1 MDSSPPKSSFIEVN
15 GVRLHVQDWGG
26 EGAPIVL
33 LHATGF
39 LGWVYRAIAEQ
50 LRAAGHVYS
59 FDQRGH
65 GDSGPSP
72 DGEYNWE
79 LTMRDLEGFIEK
91 MRLKGARGFGHSA
104 GATAIGALGAIRPDL
119 ISRAVLIEPVI
130 FEHPEAP
137 ELGWR
142 NPFRERTL
150 KRRRIFDSVDAMF
163 ENFDRK
169 PPYDTWRKEMLRDY
183 CEHGTRPTSDGR
195 RELKCTPETEARIY
209 DTSRDFDGLGML
221 LENPTALLVLFGAR
235 SDSLGIT
242 LADHV
247 GRALRNGRVMTVPDA
262 GHFLAMEQPDLVARR
277 AIEFF
282 SA

>member
-1 MDSSPPKSSFIEVN
+1 MDSPKSSFIEVN

-26 EGAPIVL
+26 AGSPIVL

-50 LRAAGHVYS
+50 LRAAGPVYS

-72 DGEYNWE
+72 SGDYNWE
-79 LTMRDLEGFIEK
+79 LTMRDLEAFIDAMGLE
-91 MRLKGARGFGHSA
+91 GARAFGHSA
-104 GATAIGALGAIRPDL
+104 GATAIGALGAVRPDL

-130 FEHPEAP
+130 FEHPSAP

-150 KRRRIFDSVDAMF
+150 KRKRVFDSVDAMF

-169 PPYDTWRKEMLRDY
+169 LPYSTWRKDMLRDY
-183 CEHGTRPTSDGR
+183 CEHGTRQTTDGR
-195 RELKCTPETEARIY
+195 RQLKCAPETEARIY
-209 DTSRDFDGLGML
+209 ETSRDFAGLGMML
-221 LENPTALLVLFGAR
+221 KNPAPQLVLFGAR
-235 SDSLGIT
+235 SDSLGIA
-242 LADHV
+242 LADRV
-247 GRALRNGRVMTVPDA
+247 ARDITNGKVVTVPDA
-262 GHFLAMEQPDLVARR
+262 GHFLAMEQPDYVARQ
-277 AIEFF
+277 AIDFF
-282 SA
+282 TA